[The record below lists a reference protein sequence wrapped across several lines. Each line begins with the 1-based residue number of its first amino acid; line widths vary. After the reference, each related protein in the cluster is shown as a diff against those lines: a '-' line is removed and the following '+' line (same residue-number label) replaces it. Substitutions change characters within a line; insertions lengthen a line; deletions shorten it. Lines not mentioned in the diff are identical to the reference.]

1 MSAWELLRAS
11 PWKLKPESVTEIAQ
25 NWSGFD
31 INADKSVGGRMCRR
45 QLFTTFA
52 TVSLLMAAT
61 DAAEADP
68 ATFMFTGAC
77 ASGIGEDCSAF
88 GLPDGAK

>member
-1 MSAWELLRAS
+1 
-11 PWKLKPESVTEIAQ
+11 
-25 NWSGFD
+25 
-31 INADKSVGGRMCRR
+31 MCRR